1 MNEYHVTNYIQG
13 AWKKLLEDP
22 AFRINPKASNEPH
35 LPHGVTIKNPI
46 APPVAMPDVRS
57 SMLLASPFEEIIDP
71 SHPFSPRWDYED
83 NERDMFAK
91 QGATVFCAGDK
102 DKNVI
107 KVDILSFRD
116 ERINFKKNVQ
126 DRVDFNK
133 NCKANA
139 GLQKNPC
146 CKVIP
151 IPLKPPHTWPCI
163 PQPCSVC
170 FRAIGDQQPCATSYT
185 EMPDRKYVVPPFLPV
200 NPILRMSGMM
210 TNVQNQL
217 TSIDLSTFPKNI
229 NVGQVKA
236 MVGSMQNIVNT
247 VAPNIPLSSMLG
259 QLNGYLSIAGD
270 LQNMAAKVGATNIG
284 LLMNAQ
290 GEVFSNMGN
299 TQAKLGEIS
308 ALMSSQAKILSQ
320 MPPGL
325 KMGQYASYLQAPAKM
340 LETMNALGPNM
351 TIKDAAPML
360 KAQSNILTGF
370 PATAT
375 IGQTLGQL
383 SNVGTTLK
391 NVQPLLKGMENMNF
405 DKATEAVKAQATL
418 ASSFTQSTRADTAKI
433 ALQAAGDSLIKI
445 ADSTPISALG
455 ASYTAKIPGLAS
467 LKVSSNTMTV
477 GQLRQSIGAQIQN
490 LASMPPNVSMG
501 QVASDVT
508 AKAGQMSQISIQI
521 PGIGKLTTQMTPAS
535 IEKLV
540 STQVASFKNLNPNDV
555 MGTVAPIMDKQ
566 LNSMINLPGGMKLDL
581 AQQFARNQTFSF
593 DKLKN
598 LEAAKIGSGIQS
610 QVYALT
616 GKLDKFDPAKLGTM
630 FLDQGKVIDKFQGL
644 AIGNIQNTMT
654 NYLNKIIPM
663 AQVNNAIQ
671 AGQLASALGHQFS
684 QLQGL
689 NELSSMGSVAGS
701 FSSFANL
708 GQAVSSGKLTL
719 GMIWA
724 FPYLPIAACT
734 PAEPLQNATK
744 MADMCREIRAPL
756 VPINKLKMRYHD
768 PAKLS
773 ESELPSGVPEG
784 LTFKEYFGSN
794 MPYMRLLDTG
804 RPIQKSRSA
813 EQDPM
818 DNLGQYT
825 AIVGV
830 GKEAISGNANA
841 KDQRCLLGGWGGPSS
856 FGGVSVDAPDPVTSW
871 TELKLYQAR
880 TARKDG
886 VYCIGRYDKV
896 FKPESTEEKILSL
909 AGGDF
914 NVLSALP
921 GETKKTNIS
930 KVSWPLAWRGYLMEP
945 DAKFRFPNFSM
956 PAKGIYT
963 GLDNA
968 KPGDIL
974 ILPENGSDAGR
985 PPGLARLA
993 IVMDDSNNSA
1003 DCETMGSC
1011 WVSVKVADD
1020 GNAPDICGTTDAM
1033 GQALTRTF
1041 FKPGYSKNLN
1051 QEHFK
1056 ITNSSTDCEDQNLQ
1070 KCILNT
1076 WDKINVYRIREDRQ
1090 TP

>member
-1 MNEYHVTNYIQG
+1 
-13 AWKKLLEDP
+13 
-22 AFRINPKASNEPH
+22 
-35 LPHGVTIKNPI
+35 
-46 APPVAMPDVRS
+46 
-57 SMLLASPFEEIIDP
+57 
-71 SHPFSPRWDYED
+71 PFSPRWDFKYND
-83 NERDMFAK
+83 RDHFSPMTVAY
-91 QGATVFCAGDK
+91 GGDLRNSVFCAGDK
-102 DKNVI
+102 NKKVL
-107 KVDILSFRD
+107 KVDVLSFRD
-116 ERINFKKNVQ
+116 ERINFTDNVTDRIAFNSSCSKNT
-126 DRVDFNK
+126 
-133 NCKANA
+133 
-139 GLQKNPC
+139 GIQKNPC
-146 CKVIP
+146 CGDIRVQYH
-151 IPLKPPHTWPCI
+151 PLCPNQGPPTFGKCPVCRAETCSKCFDMSADE
-163 PQPCSVC
+163 PPCSTTYN
-170 FRAIGDQQPCATSYT
+170 GN
-185 EMPDRKYVVPPFLPV
+185 PDRKNIRNDYLSVDPGLRPLFDTYGNFLPV
-200 NPILRMSGMM
+200 HVLRSR
-210 TNVQNQL
+210 
-217 TSIDLSTFPKNI
+217 P
-229 NVGQVKA
+229 
-236 MVGSMQNIVNT
+236 
-247 VAPNIPLSSMLG
+247 
-259 QLNGYLSIAGD
+259 Y
-270 LQNMAAKVGATNIG
+270 
-284 LLMNAQ
+284 
-290 GEVFSNMGN
+290 
-299 TQAKLGEIS
+299 
-308 ALMSSQAKILSQ
+308 
-320 MPPGL
+320 
-325 KMGQYASYLQAPAKM
+325 
-340 LETMNALGPNM
+340 
-351 TIKDAAPML
+351 
-360 KAQSNILTGF
+360 
-370 PATAT
+370 
-375 IGQTLGQL
+375 
-383 SNVGTTLK
+383 
-391 NVQPLLKGMENMNF
+391 
-405 DKATEAVKAQATL
+405 
-418 ASSFTQSTRADTAKI
+418 TRT
-433 ALQAAGDSLIKI
+433 
-445 ADSTPISALG
+445 
-455 ASYTAKIPGLAS
+455 
-467 LKVSSNTMTV
+467 
-477 GQLRQSIGAQIQN
+477 
-490 LASMPPNVSMG
+490 
-501 QVASDVT
+501 
-508 AKAGQMSQISIQI
+508 
-521 PGIGKLTTQMTPAS
+521 
-535 IEKLV
+535 
-540 STQVASFKNLNPNDV
+540 
-555 MGTVAPIMDKQ
+555 
-566 LNSMINLPGGMKLDL
+566 
-581 AQQFARNQTFSF
+581 
-593 DKLKN
+593 
-598 LEAAKIGSGIQS
+598 
-610 QVYALT
+610 
-616 GKLDKFDPAKLGTM
+616 
-630 FLDQGKVIDKFQGL
+630 
-644 AIGNIQNTMT
+644 
-654 NYLNKIIPM
+654 
-663 AQVNNAIQ
+663 
-671 AGQLASALGHQFS
+671 
-684 QLQGL
+684 
-689 NELSSMGSVAGS
+689 
-701 FSSFANL
+701 
-708 GQAVSSGKLTL
+708 
-719 GMIWA
+719 
-724 FPYLPIAACT
+724 AACT
-734 PAEPLQNATK
+734 PEEPDENSDK

-1041 FKPGYSKNLN
+1041 FKPGYFKSLN
-1051 QEHFK
+1051 QEHFQV
-1056 ITNSSTDCEDQNLQ
+1056 TNSSTDCEDQNLQ